1 MFLGTLQTTSERQ
14 PRSVSN
20 FLLLPLSTVK
30 DSDEPIVCV
39 SWSPTTKSQ
48 LLVASSQSVSLL
60 HSAMENVSNL
70 VEPVFQ
76 LETKPLLLARWVVV
90 PSKYKVESPNN
101 AAWTESFS
109 LGRKFQPDV
118 LPPPP
123 PPHAKSSFISLAK
136 DHTLYW
142 TYLETA
148 TNKWSTLQ
156 TSLGSDSP
164 LIKADVVFAS
174 YTSARFACVSMASPT
189 TVYIYDVV
197 ADFASKLLSVVHSST
212 SKFTVPSP
220 CANAAS
226 KFFLQTRSDPSTP
239 MSWHSHLASLLHKPS
254 FESLPQG
261 ASSSP
266 LTPKT
271 PAIAMTPLGSSTNS
285 QTSSANPQSNGQN
298 DDPLQWSLYH
308 DLEQESA
315 SNNIEHLA
323 FDPYD
328 LNVLFLVW
336 NQYQPSRK
344 ASSSPNASERR
355 SYLHKWRCNTHA
367 VKVKCPPL
375 DLSKFI
381 STGIVHSE
389 MDGSRPSLPIEIE
402 EPTHGAGFNSVSDFD
417 DMNLEPDMNG
427 DYNDLWG
434 FDTKADSNAATSH
447 LQSSG
452 NGNSNMA
459 NGSVDNGDDP
469 FAPLIKSRD
478 TGLTFE
484 GPTHGPSTSGSM
496 RQTHLIVNTWECAA
510 RSLITASNNSIHGS
524 QGRTASGDK
533 TATPSSFKVPPLSN
547 GQSSNGPSTPFSSH
561 HRITWDCVTQLKCG
575 KNVITMTLLSGS
587 TLLLDM
593 DTLDIVLDYCA
604 PHTWASSS
612 SLSASSTHTQSP
624 MAPSTAST
632 TLNASDP
639 HSDLQSANPKKRAF
653 DAMSPDLPDHFDYL
667 APSPLTPASHM
678 MSHLSHTA
686 PSVPTTIPDAKR
698 AKMGEFVDPGLSYAG
713 SFTSRNSARQTLSS
727 CEGLILSSGFPVAAS
742 YSPNQACVALLHSD
756 MTVRV
761 VHLAPLLRY
770 RAASLTSHELCT
782 QVTNM
787 LELAILRRITFW
799 DVLAMLL
806 ALPEPSPAN
815 QDSHL
820 HRGVLILLSRS
831 LACVESKLSSSS
843 CGWWRQSLELV
854 KSGIFRSSPDM
865 TFNFLRSQAQLS
877 LRRTVNQLENLY
889 RCSPWLKKILNDA
902 SSLEHPELKL
912 IFSTTHDLAHDKARV
927 EKETG
932 ITIMPQLPLRWLQA
946 FTNWV
951 LGNIASFQK
960 KVSARRTAESST
972 SASLGISAFIA
983 TDDPYATSTSGMP
996 TPSHAESPAIGS
1008 NLQTPNLQT
1017 PNPIHTPGAAG
1028 AVYTPS
1034 GSNRGSSDSPK
1045 DVHTPH
1051 ERFHKTSSASH
1062 SRVIL
1067 ALPPWVSQLPVLPET
1082 LEELLLIIPD
1092 SHVDMGLLW
1101 SVDVALLNLL
1111 KEALL
1116 YFSVA
1121 IHLDPVHGSGK
1132 EYLKVF
1138 PEPSYTA
1145 CHNLLTNPVMSHFH
1159 APNRYMSEDWINQTI
1174 IPSFYGTRE
1183 IAAKPSGDA
1192 GPLDLLP
1199 SRLRF
1204 LELNFFP
1211 GSPLD
1216 PSAFPVRNG
1225 QTFLDSY
1232 SHDRFSF
1239 WHSSLTSQSANIPVS
1254 LAPDTISLNEVKGE
1268 YCRRCTYCNRLSG
1281 VARNSHDGAPF
1292 FTNSCPICQAPWMIV
1307 RNPHFSSKRAA
1318 IAAK

>member
-1 MFLGTLQTTSERQ
+1 MF
-14 PRSVSN
+14 
-20 FLLLPLSTVK
+20 TVK
-30 DSDEPIVCV
+30 DSDEPILSV
-39 SWSPTTKSQ
+39 SWSTTTKSQ

-60 HSAMENVSNL
+60 HSAIENVSNL
-70 VEPVFQ
+70 VEPVFHM
-76 LETKPLLLARWVVV
+76 ETKPLLLARWVVV

-109 LGRKFQPDV
+109 LGRKFQPDL

-123 PPHAKSSFISLAK
+123 PPHAKSSFISLSK
-136 DHTLYW
+136 DRTLYW

-164 LIKADVVFAS
+164 LIKADVAFAS
-174 YTSARFACVSMASPT
+174 YSSARLACVSLASPT
-189 TVYIYDVV
+189 TVYIYDIV
-197 ADFASKLLSVVHSST
+197 ADFASKMVSVVHSST

-226 KFFLQTRSDPSTP
+226 KFFLQPRSDPSTP

-254 FESLPQG
+254 LESLPQQ

-271 PAIAMTPLGSSTNS
+271 PAVSLTPLGSSTNS
-285 QTSSANPQSNGQN
+285 QSGSVHAQSNSQN

-328 LNVLFLVW
+328 LNILFLVW

-344 ASSSPNASERR
+344 ATSGPNASERR

-381 STGIVHSE
+381 ATGIEHTD
-389 MDGSRPSLPIEIE
+389 MTGTRATMPIEIDE
-402 EPTHGAGFNSVSDFD
+402 THNNAGFNSVSDFD
-417 DMNLEPDMNG
+417 DMSLEPDINA

-452 NGNSNMA
+452 NGNPNIS

-469 FAPLIKSRD
+469 FEPLIKSRD
-478 TGLTFE
+478 TGLTYE
-484 GPTHGPSTSGSM
+484 GSNHGPSTSGSM
-496 RQTHLIVNTWECAA
+496 RQTHLIMSTWECSA

-533 TATPSSFKVPPLSN
+533 NAASSSLKVPPLSN
-547 GQSSNGPSTPFSSH
+547 GQSSNGPTPFSS

-604 PHTWASSS
+604 PHTWTP
-612 SLSASSTHTQSP
+612 SATSSTTSTLAQSP
-624 MAPSTAST
+624 TAQSANSNS
-632 TLNASDP
+632 LNASDP
-639 HSDLQSANPKKRAF
+639 HSDMQSSNPKKRAF

-678 MSHLSHTA
+678 MSHLSHTTS
-686 PSVPTTIPDAKR
+686 SVPTTIPDAKR
-698 AKMGEFVDPGLSYAG
+698 TKMGEFSDPGLSYAG
-713 SFTSRNSARQTLSS
+713 SFTSRSSSRQFLSS

-742 YSPNQACVALLHSD
+742 FSPNQACLALLHSD

-815 QDSHL
+815 QDQHL

-831 LACVESKLSSSS
+831 IACVESKLSPAS

-889 RCSPWLKKILNDA
+889 RCSPWLKKILSEA

-912 IFSTTHDLAHDKARV
+912 IFSPHELDKTRV
-927 EKETG
+927 EKENGVGTML
-932 ITIMPQLPLRWLQA
+932 IMPQLPLRWLQA

-951 LGNIASFQK
+951 LGSIASFQK
-960 KVSARRTAESST
+960 KVSARRTAESSAP
-972 SASLGISAFIA
+972 ASLGISAFIA
-983 TDDPYATSTSGMP
+983 SDDPYTSTSGMP

-1034 GSNRGSSDSPK
+1034 NRGSGDSPK

-1067 ALPPWVSQLPVLPET
+1067 ALPPWLSQLPLAPET

-1101 SVDVALLNLL
+1101 SVDVALLTLL

-1121 IHLDPVHGSGK
+1121 VHIDPVHGSGTD
-1132 EYLKVF
+1132 YLKVF

-1159 APNRYMSEDWINQTI
+1159 APNRYMSEEWISQTI
-1174 IPSFYGTRE
+1174 VPSFYGTRE
-1183 IAAKPSGDA
+1183 IAAKPAGDA

-1211 GSPLD
+1211 GSPMD

-1239 WHSSLTSQSANIPVS
+1239 WHSSLSSQSATPVS

-1281 VARNSHDGAPF
+1281 VARNSPDGAPF

-1307 RNPHFSSKRAA
+1307 RNPHFSSKRASLT
-1318 IAAK
+1318 AK